1 MAVLKKSFVRYGY
14 LKDESERSFVH
25 QVMLAVVSTE
35 WSDSAGKSTDLVR
48 LELTTHTICK
58 YLQVL
63 LPFIVSL
70 SLKNE
75 SFIFFNLSFS
85 LIYFAIKFCFLKLA
99 LKTVAVFMLCWIPFS
114 TCSLHMAIAKTFG
127 GRSVEYS
134 LFTLAFL
141 NSVINPFIYFSHVQ
155 NAVSQQ
161 MRKLACCAFLKMRT
175 TSSGRKRNGKSVKA
189 KYKHDEA
196 SPSSTLAKS
205 EVTATTSE
213 EGSNGRL

>member
-114 TCSLHMAIAKTFG
+114 TCSLHMAIAKIFG

-175 TSSGRKRNGKSVKA
+175 TSSGRKRNGKSVTA

-205 EVTATTSE
+205 DVTATTSVE
-213 EGSNGRL
+213 SSKSSQ

>member
-14 LKDESERSFVH
+14 LKDESERSFIH
-25 QVMLAVVSTE
+25 QVMLAKVSTE
-35 WSDSAGKSTDLVR
+35 RSDTTGKSTDLVR
-48 LELTTHTICK
+48 LELTTDTICK
-58 YLQVL
+58 HLQVL
-63 LPFIVSL
+63 LPLFVSL
-70 SLKNE
+70 SLKYE
-75 SFIFFNLSFS
+75 SFIFFNLPFS
-85 LIYFAIKFCFLKLA
+85 LIYFAIKFRFLKLA

-114 TCSLHMAIAKTFG
+114 TCSVHMAIAKIFG

-134 LFTLAFL
+134 SFTLAFL

-205 EVTATTSE
+205 EVTATFSV
-213 EGSNGRL
+213 

>member
-25 QVMLAVVSTE
+25 QVMLAKVSTE
-35 WSDSAGKSTDLVR
+35 RSDTTGKF
-48 LELTTHTICK
+48 TIPFASICRF
-58 YLQVL
+58 YCL
-63 LPFIVSL
+63 LFVSL
-70 SLKNE
+70 SLKYE
-75 SFIFFNLSFS
+75 SFIFFNLLFS
-85 LIYFAIKFCFLKLA
+85 LIYFAIKFRFLKLA

-114 TCSLHMAIAKTFG
+114 TCSLHMAIAKTCG

-161 MRKLACCAFLKMRT
+161 MRKLACCAFLKRRT
-175 TSSGRKRNGKSVKA
+175 TTSGRKRNGKSVTA

-205 EVTATTSE
+205 DVTATTSVE
-213 EGSNGRL
+213 SSKSSQ